1 MGARVP
7 AVPNL
12 KSLAFGPVQL
22 SRYLQSLEDD
32 FGPRFATH
40 EFWGR
45 DGGLEEYGGQRQL
58 RTKVRLRIPGASWR
72 AALAETLEPMLATP
86 RNVLTHPVYGRKKMV
101 IKSPVRG
108 SMDFVREGACYAVEL
123 LFVEAAADVRLS
135 SGASGVSAAAARTTD
150 QAAKSSAAFNAAAAA
165 LRLKYKVGAFAQDL
179 RRKIALAEGLVS
191 EVVGLANEYSA
202 VSVAQFAAGTLTRG
216 LDVALAGVQRAADA
230 AILSTR
236 KLGDRSTFE
245 TVMSLEETCKA
256 ARDLRDEVEAN
267 LPVPIV
273 YIVWETTS
281 LELLVQQLYPGRT
294 VDQNA
299 EIERQIMRMNSLP
312 RYDVI
317 PIGTKILRPSL

>member
-135 SGASGVSAAAARTTD
+135 SGASGVSAAAARTT
-150 QAAKSSAAFNAAAAA
+150 AEREESGMRSSVECRRSSQCPRSQGA
-165 LRLKYKVGAFAQDL
+165 RLGWCGSDPAQ
-179 RRKIALAEGLVS
+179 EGSSCPVS
-191 EVVGLANEYSA
+191 TPTSPPLSA
-202 VSVAQFAAGTLTRG
+202 TPRSSV
-216 LDVALAGVQRAADA
+216 
-230 AILSTR
+230 
-236 KLGDRSTFE
+236 
-245 TVMSLEETCKA
+245 
-256 ARDLRDEVEAN
+256 
-267 LPVPIV
+267 
-273 YIVWETTS
+273 
-281 LELLVQQLYPGRT
+281 
-294 VDQNA
+294 
-299 EIERQIMRMNSLP
+299 
-312 RYDVI
+312 
-317 PIGTKILRPSL
+317 